1 MPRFRFKRFVLY
13 PLVRG
18 LTGFPLAL
26 AAILGA
32 PFGLSRIAAAGQ
44 RRIAERFGRLE
55 PAPGRAGYGRSL
67 LFSLATLIPS
77 LAAFAVALICLL
89 MVYTGYLYPIRPGV
103 FEYIA
108 EPFTQQAGLE
118 GAWGGNTVVGAWLT
132 HSAIAIGLHV
142 LGLALLYFGYARL
155 QDALVRTLLRGAAR
169 PGPTAPGGDA
179 VAGPARP
186 GTARAAAPPRP

>member
-1 MPRFRFKRFVLY
+1 MPASRFKRFVLY

-32 PFGLSRIAAAGQ
+32 PFGLSRLAAGGQ

-55 PAPGRAGYGRSL
+55 RPVPPRKAGYGRSL
-67 LFSLATLIPS
+67 LFSLTTLVPS
-77 LAAFAVALICLL
+77 LLAFAVALICLL

-108 EPFTQQAGLE
+108 EPFTPQAGLE

-132 HSAIAIGLHV
+132 HAAIAVVLHV
-142 LGLALLYFGYARL
+142 AGLTLCLGYARL
-155 QDALVRTLLRGAAR
+155 QDALVRGMLSGRSGS
-169 PGPTAPGGDA
+169 
-179 VAGPARP
+179 AG
-186 GTARAAAPPRP
+186 